1 MRHSAPLSAL
11 IAAALVACAPGTPTQ
26 PLVITP
32 QIFSVTINPPPSP
45 TALPTPT
52 PTPTLVPL
60 AARVNG
66 QSITLSA
73 YQAELAR
80 YLSTLSTPLDPNNER
95 DRQTLAQIQEAALE
109 ALIEQVL
116 IEQEAARLNITVS
129 EAQIA
134 AELAVVKAQ
143 AGGEARFRAWLLAT
157 GQSEADVRAQLR
169 LELLTAALR
178 AHVLSALPKT
188 AEYVRAYHI
197 VLATEREARQVLAR
211 LRNGAQFTAL
221 AQSLSLD
228 ESTRPAGGDLGW
240 FMRESDAIL
249 WPEVEE
255 AAFRLQV
262 GETSDVVPSPIGYH
276 IIRVIGREVRPLTEA
291 DAAHLEARALAEW
304 MDALKA
310 RAQIE
315 RFV

>member
-1 MRHSAPLSAL
+1 MRHFAPLLAAVL
-11 IAAALVACAPGTPTQ
+11 IACAPSAPAQ
-26 PLVITP
+26 PLAITP
-32 QIFSVTINPPPSP
+32 QIFSVTINPSPSP

-52 PTPTLVPL
+52 ATPTPVPL

-66 QSITLSA
+66 QPITLSA

-80 YLSTLSTPLDPNNER
+80 YLSTLPTPLDPNNER
-95 DRQTLAQIQEAALE
+95 DRQTLAQLQEAALE
-109 ALIEQVL
+109 ALIEQAL

-134 AELAVVKAQ
+134 TELGIVKAQ
-143 AGGEARFRAWLLAT
+143 TGGEEKFRAWLLAT
-157 GQSEADVRAQLR
+157 GQSESDVRAQLR

-178 AHVLSALPKT
+178 DQVLSTLPHT

-211 LRNGAQFTAL
+211 LQNGAQFTAL

-228 ESTRPAGGDLGW
+228 ASTRPAGGDLGW
-240 FMRESDAIL
+240 FTRESDAIL

-276 IIRVIGREVRPLTEA
+276 IIRVIGREVRPLTES
-291 DAAHLEARALAEW
+291 DAAYLQAKALAEW

-310 RAQIE
+310 SARIE
-315 RFV
+315 RFI

>member
-1 MRHSAPLSAL
+1 
-11 IAAALVACAPGTPTQ
+11 
-26 PLVITP
+26 
-32 QIFSVTINPPPSP
+32 
-45 TALPTPT
+45 
-52 PTPTLVPL
+52 VPL

-66 QSITLSA
+66 QPITLSA

-95 DRQTLAQIQEAALE
+95 DRQTLAQIQEEALE

-129 EAQIA
+129 EEQIT

-157 GQSEADVRAQLR
+157 GQSESDVRAQLR

-197 VLATEREARQVLAR
+197 VLATEHEAKQVLAR

-228 ESTRPAGGDLGW
+228 KSTRPAGGDLGW

-291 DAAHLEARALAEW
+291 DAAHLEAKALAEW
-304 MDALKA
+304 MDTLKA